1 VLCNRK
7 LGLRLG
13 SAWWEEDAELLVL
26 LFRKKRTSIYAR
38 SSLFAT
44 LPPGACPAEPSA
56 TLCIAEPAMS
66 RRVATETRPIRNRVL
81 GSEML
86 RAADRY
92 AYRLWKHC
100 VFCRDCLGGK
110 GHLYTPG
117 VRPALLATPCLAS
130 LATPGR
136 FTGDHPV
143 DHAQLARADTG
154 TRPIR
159 NRRWQLRCCLPWYVQ
174 KSVEDLAEL
183 TKAQQRI
190 WTVKEKFSNRCA
202 LSQRRE
208 GANEDSPC

>member
-1 VLCNRK
+1 MLNCLSFCLGRK
-7 LGLRLG
+7 GHLYMR
-13 SAWWEEDAELLVL
+13 
-26 LFRKKRTSIYAR
+26 AR
-38 SSLFAT
+38 PC
-44 LPPGACPAEPSA
+44 LPPCHLGPVQLNPQPP
-56 TLCIAEPAMS
+56 LCIAEPAMS

-110 GHLYTPG
+110 GHLYTLG
-117 VRPALLATPCLAS
+117 VRPAL

-174 KSVEDLAEL
+174 KEH
-183 TKAQQRI
+183 
-190 WTVKEKFSNRCA
+190 
-202 LSQRRE
+202 RRTSR
-208 GANEDSPC
+208 N